1 MEPTTSRTLWH
12 RLEFA
17 AVRRKTGG
25 LSGYGFALLESDTG
39 ALVATGCGPVQ
50 PGVTYNQAALIGLLQ
65 GLTVARQH
73 DLQRLHL
80 QTDSSTVYRQLQR
93 AAPAAGSGSSLNS
106 QLHAAAAATMA
117 ELQQLQVH
125 EVERWHNGLAIIQ
138 AEFATQLLQQ
148 LRKVAA
154 AAPSKY
160 SQVAG
165 QLGLLLQLPLQLRR
179 VIETA
184 DDFVQT
190 AAEVTAARCGANPAD
205 VLAAL
210 HATSGAA
217 SSAQPAVSARSG
229 KLAGAAE
236 LQLVPGLVPFSM
248 GRTFS
253 PREGAA
259 YAVAAAAQA
268 GAGSPTDAPQDL
280 TAGLAVELEGDEA
293 GEAAPGSSRLVG
305 GRVVGRHRLNQRLLV
320 VGFNQ
325 LPGGWEP
332 GQPLQPASAGGSG
345 SKHAAEQRSTAA
357 ADNQEAHQLAQQVAG
372 AEAVATPEAHGSVVD
387 SISGSIISIGED
399 LLLPSWAVTGSAA
412 GSSEGAGLGTSR
424 YTLPPVASDT
434 ATHLLQFD
442 GASRGNPGRA
452 GYGWVLFDLAS
463 GRLAGRGCMSL
474 RYRQT
479 SGQAEFEGLLAGLAA
494 ARDARVACL
503 AVQGDSALVLDA
515 LMYRRGISSKEL
527 GVSYHKACQ
536 LLAGFEHVDFQYIP
550 REQNSLADRLAQMS
564 MDIDTALH
572 ALLRTGGG
580 GVAGLQLVT
589 KAARL
594 AKRQHVLEVLLS
606 QYSFPLLLVVLLQR
620 VMSISP
626 EQLLERLQAKAA
638 SLGDANPWLVQEVR
652 KVVEAGLPDHAQQ
665 LGSVMLDSRRYALHS
680 IRLLRKCLR

>member
-1 MEPTTSRTLWH
+1 MAEGEW
-12 RLEFA
+12 
-17 AVRRKTGG
+17 
-25 LSGYGFALLESDTG
+25 
-39 ALVATGCGPVQ
+39 GPVQ
-50 PGVTYNQAALIGLLQ
+50 LSQQASCSCMLYQGLLWPCCCSNS
-65 GLTVARQH
+65 L
-73 DLQRLHL
+73 
-80 QTDSSTVYRQLQR
+80 R
-93 AAPAAGSGSSLNS
+93 AAMTTYSAQQCLLDAPKGPQGTFIIFL
-106 QLHAAAAATMA
+106 M
-117 ELQQLQVH
+117 LQ
-125 EVERWHNGLAIIQ
+125 
-138 AEFATQLLQQ
+138 
-148 LRKVAA
+148 
-154 AAPSKY
+154 
-160 SQVAG
+160 
-165 QLGLLLQLPLQLRR
+165 
-179 VIETA
+179 
-184 DDFVQT
+184 
-190 AAEVTAARCGANPAD
+190 VTAARCGANPAD

-229 KLAGAAE
+229 KSAGAAE

-387 SISGSIISIGED
+387 SISGSMISIGED

-442 GASRGNPGRA
+442 GASRGNPG
-452 GYGWVLFDLAS
+452 G
-463 GRLAGRGCMSL
+463 
-474 RYRQT
+474 
-479 SGQAEFEGLLAGLAA
+479 
-494 ARDARVACL
+494 
-503 AVQGDSALVLDA
+503 
-515 LMYRRGISSKEL
+515 
-527 GVSYHKACQ
+527 
-536 LLAGFEHVDFQYIP
+536 
-550 REQNSLADRLAQMS
+550 
-564 MDIDTALH
+564 TA
-572 ALLRTGGG
+572 G
-580 GVAGLQLVT
+580 GVAVT
-589 KAARL
+589 AA
-594 AKRQHVLEVLLS
+594 KTS
-606 QYSFPLLLVVLLQR
+606 C
-620 VMSISP
+620 
-626 EQLLERLQAKAA
+626 
-638 SLGDANPWLVQEVR
+638 
-652 KVVEAGLPDHAQQ
+652 AQ
-665 LGSVMLDSRRYALHS
+665 
-680 IRLLRKCLR
+680 